1 MTTPNIQDVL
11 TRAQELNL
19 PLETKQLIEQA
30 YRAGLTNAELSGNT
44 RLVTTGALTAAE
56 LPPGTCII
64 GATPKGNLNEYILYR
79 DAMGR
84 DLLINPDGGK
94 SKYQPNQ
101 ITVDTI
107 CGLGRF
113 DTTPLKIVPEEEN
126 QATMEGFFN
135 LTQAL
140 KEKAPV
146 KYEALEGRAYRLTNQ
161 NLTGHLKGPILTL
174 DTSEEGRYYGAS
186 DPLGW
191 AKHPAW
197 SLFQDAWHGN
207 NGWELWVQG
216 ELPEDPTEKAR
227 EVFYIDPKGDF
238 SRKDLKPGAGV
249 ISGQSYWLARLSQAT
264 NSEGQEPA

>member
-1 MTTPNIQDVL
+1 MNIQDVL

-19 PLETKQLIEQA
+19 PLEVKQLIEQA
-30 YRAGLTNAELSGNT
+30 YRARLINAEPTCST
-44 RLVTTGALTAAE
+44 CQVTTGVLTAAE

-64 GATPKGNLNEYILYR
+64 GITPKGNLNEYILYR

-94 SKYQPNQ
+94 SKYQPTQ

-113 DTTPLKIVPEEEN
+113 DMSPLKIVPAEEEN
-126 QATMEGFFN
+126 QPTMEGFFN

-140 KEKAPV
+140 KKKAPV

-161 NLTGHLKGPILTL
+161 NLTGHLDGPALTL

-186 DPLGW
+186 DPLGGW

-197 SLFQDAWHGN
+197 SLFRDAWHGD

-216 ELPEDPTEKAR
+216 ELPDLLYQVIGRPPIKTAPL
-227 EVFYIDPKGDF
+227 FYPPNLNLIDPKG
-238 SRKDLKPGAGV
+238 K
-249 ISGQSYWLARLSQAT
+249 SQDD
-264 NSEGQEPA
+264 S